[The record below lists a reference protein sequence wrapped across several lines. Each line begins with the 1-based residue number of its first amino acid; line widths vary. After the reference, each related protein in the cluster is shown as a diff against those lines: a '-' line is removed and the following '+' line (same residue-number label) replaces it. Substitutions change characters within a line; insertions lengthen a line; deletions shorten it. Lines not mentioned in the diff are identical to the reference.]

1 MQASTV
7 YTAAAELPVA
17 ALRAR
22 FPALAR
28 APGCV
33 FFDNAAGAQ
42 VPQAVFDAVRTL
54 LLEHNV
60 QRGGRYRQSRA
71 VDAMIADARL
81 VVAGFLNAPRPEEVA
96 FGMNATSFIRLVSL
110 AVAQGL
116 GARDEIVVTELDH
129 EANIAT
135 WLALE
140 RAGARLK
147 WWRPRAD
154 GTLHCEDL

>member
-7 YTAAAELPVA
+7 HTAAAEFPVA

-42 VPQAVFDAVRTL
+42 VPQTVLDAVNTQ

-71 VDAMIADARL
+71 VDAMIAASRTA
-81 VVAGFLNAPRPEEVA
+81 VAAFLNAPRPEEVA
-96 FGMNATSFIRLVSL
+96 FGMNATSFIRLISL
-110 AVAQGL
+110 AIGQSL
-116 GARDEIVVTELDH
+116 GERDELVVTELDH
-129 EANIAT
+129 EANVAT

-140 RAGARLK
+140 RLGARLR

-154 GTLHCEDL
+154 GTLCSE